1 MWLSGGWSTVTL
13 KVTSCCYLS
22 RALKC
27 EPQVHKLRITLCQF
41 IEAVHGHTV
50 HRNWYKPDWQLA
62 DGQRQM
68 EEREA
73 ERKDGR
79 EGEREEQGRE
89 QRKER
94 RKGINYQADLQS
106 L

>member
-1 MWLSGGWSTVTL
+1 MSL
-13 KVTSCCYLS
+13 KFTSSESL
-22 RALKC
+22 
-27 EPQVHKLRITLCQF
+27 LCQS
-41 IEAVHGHTV
+41 IEVVHGHIV
-50 HRNWYKPDWQLA
+50 HRIWYKPDWQLA

-79 EGEREEQGRE
+79 EGEREERGRE